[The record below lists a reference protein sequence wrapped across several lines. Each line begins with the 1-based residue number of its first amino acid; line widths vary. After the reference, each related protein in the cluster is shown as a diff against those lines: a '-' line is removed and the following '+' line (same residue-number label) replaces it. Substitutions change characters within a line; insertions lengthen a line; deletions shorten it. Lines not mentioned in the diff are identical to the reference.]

1 LQDAAPKEIPDSFG
15 IAFRPSFSSAR
26 QPREVAM
33 GQSFTQKILARGAGK
48 SSVANSDI
56 VDVTPDVV
64 LSHDN
69 TTAISATFKRMGVER
84 LDDPR
89 RHVIVLDH
97 CVPAASEKYAQ
108 NHKTIREF
116 VAEQG
121 IEHFYDIQRGICHQV
136 LPEQGHVR
144 PGALIVGSDSHT
156 TTYGALGAFA
166 AGIGRSETAA
176 IMAIGRIWLRVPET
190 MQVRVKG
197 AFADRVGAKDF
208 ILRLIGDLGADGGL
222 YQAVEFVGPAIDDMA
237 VDDRLTLCNMTAE
250 MGAKNGYMLP
260 DEKTRA
266 WLQARGVKD
275 YEPVFSDPD
284 TVYARVLDYD
294 VSALEPQ
301 LAAPHTV
308 DNVHPVK
315 EWAGKP
321 IHQALLGTCTNGR
334 LCDLHRAADLL
345 RGKKIDPRV
354 RMLVFP
360 ASVEVVREAMRD
372 GTLLTLSEAGAV
384 IMNAGCGPCLGAHEG
399 ILAPGEVC
407 ISTAN
412 RNFRG
417 RMGSRDA
424 DVFLASPETVAASAL
439 TGQITDPRTL

>member
-1 LQDAAPKEIPDSFG
+1 
-15 IAFRPSFSSAR
+15 
-26 QPREVAM
+26 M

-48 SSVANSDI
+48 SSVAISEI

-64 LSHDN
+64 MSHDN
-69 TTAISATFKRMGVER
+69 TAAISATFKRMGVSR
-84 LDDPR
+84 LDDPK

-121 IEHFYDIQRGICHQV
+121 IENFYDIHRGICHQV

-190 MQVRVKG
+190 MQVRVSG
-197 AFADRVGAKDF
+197 AFPARVGAKDF

-222 YQAVEFVGPAIDDMA
+222 YQAVEFVGQAIDDMP

-260 DEKTRA
+260 DDKTRA
-266 WLQARGVKD
+266 WLASRGVTE
-275 YEPVFSDPD
+275 YEPVLSDPD

-294 VSALEPQ
+294 VTALEPQ
-301 LAAPHTV
+301 VAAPHTV
-308 DNVHPVK
+308 DNVHPLSEV
-315 EWAGKP
+315 AGRP

-334 LCDLHRAADLL
+334 LGDLQRAAALL
-345 RGKKIDPRV
+345 RGKRIDPRV

-360 ASVEVVREAMRD
+360 ASVEVYREAMRD
-372 GTLLTLSEAGAV
+372 GTFLTLSEAGAV

-407 ISTAN
+407 LSTAN

-417 RMGSRDA
+417 RMGSREA
-424 DVFLASPETVAASAL
+424 DVYLGSPETVAASAL
-439 TGQITDPRTL
+439 TGCITDPRTI

>member
-1 LQDAAPKEIPDSFG
+1 
-15 IAFRPSFSSAR
+15 
-26 QPREVAM
+26 M

-48 SSVANSDI
+48 KSVAVSEI

-64 LSHDN
+64 MSHDN
-69 TTAISATFKRMGVER
+69 TAAISATFKRIGVDKV
-84 LDDPR
+84 DDPK

-108 NHKTIREF
+108 NHKTIRAF
-116 VAEQG
+116 VSEQG
-121 IEHFYDIQRGICHQV
+121 IESFYDVNRGICHQV
-136 LPEQGHVR
+136 LPEEGHVR

-176 IMAIGRIWLRVPET
+176 IMAIGKIWLRVPET
-190 MQVRVKG
+190 MQVRVDG
-197 AFADRVGAKDF
+197 AFGPHVTAKDF

-222 YQAVEFVGPAIDDMA
+222 YQAVEFVGAAIEAMD
-237 VDDRLTLCNMTAE
+237 VDDRLTICNMTAE

-260 DEKTRA
+260 DAKTDA
-266 WLQARGVKD
+266 WLSKRGVRGYD
-275 YEPVFSDPD
+275 RVLSDPD
-284 TVYARVLDYD
+284 TVYARALHYD
-294 VSALEPQ
+294 VGELVPQ
-301 LAAPHTV
+301 VSAPHTV
-308 DNVHPVK
+308 DNVFPVTAK
-315 EWAGKP
+315 AGTV

-334 LCDLHRAADLL
+334 LGDLQQAATVLAG
-345 RGKKIDPRV
+345 RRIHKNV

-360 ASVEVVREAMRD
+360 ASVEVYRAAMSD
-372 GTLLTLSEAGAV
+372 GTLLKLSEAGAV
-384 IMNAGCGPCLGAHEG
+384 IMNPGCGPCLGAHEG

-424 DVFLASPETVAASAL
+424 DVYLGSPATVAASAVA
-439 TGQITDPRTL
+439 GMIADPREIAPAS

>member
-1 LQDAAPKEIPDSFG
+1 
-15 IAFRPSFSSAR
+15 
-26 QPREVAM
+26 M

-48 SSVANSDI
+48 SSVAISEI

-64 LSHDN
+64 MSHDN
-69 TTAISATFKRMGVER
+69 TAAISATFKRMGVAR
-84 LDDPR
+84 LDDPK

-121 IEHFYDIQRGICHQV
+121 IESFYDIDRGICHQV

-190 MQVRVKG
+190 MQVRVTG
-197 AFADRVGAKDF
+197 TFPARVGAKDF

-222 YQAVEFVGPAIDDMA
+222 YQAVEFVGQAIDDMP

-260 DEKTRA
+260 DDKTRA
-266 WLQARGVKD
+266 WLAARGVTEF
-275 YEPVFSDPD
+275 EPVLSDPD
-284 TVYARVLDYD
+284 TVYARVLEYD
-294 VSALEPQ
+294 VTALEPQ
-301 LAAPHTV
+301 VAAPHTV
-308 DNVHPVK
+308 DNVHPVS
-315 EWAGKP
+315 EVAGKP

-334 LCDLHRAADLL
+334 LGDLQRAAALL
-345 RGKKIDPRV
+345 RGKRIDPRV

-360 ASVEVVREAMRD
+360 ASVEVYRDAMRD
-372 GTLLTLSEAGAV
+372 GTFLALSEAGAV

-417 RMGSRDA
+417 RMGSREA
-424 DVFLASPETVAASAL
+424 DVYLGSPETVAASAL
-439 TGQITDPRTL
+439 TGHITDPRSI

>member
-1 LQDAAPKEIPDSFG
+1 
-15 IAFRPSFSSAR
+15 
-26 QPREVAM
+26 M

-48 SSVANSDI
+48 SSVAISEI

-64 LSHDN
+64 MSHDN
-69 TTAISATFKRMGVER
+69 TAAISATFKRMGVAR
-84 LDDPR
+84 LDDPK

-121 IEHFYDIQRGICHQV
+121 IENFYDINRGICHQV

-190 MQVRVKG
+190 MQVRVAG
-197 AFADRVGAKDF
+197 TFPARVGAKDF
-208 ILRLIGDLGADGGL
+208 ILRVIGDLGADGGL
-222 YQAVEFVGPAIDDMA
+222 YQAVEFVGQAIDDMP

-260 DEKTRA
+260 DDKTRT
-266 WLQARGVKD
+266 WLAARGVTEF
-275 YEPVFSDPD
+275 EPVLSDPD
-284 TVYARVLDYD
+284 TVYARVLEYD
-294 VSALEPQ
+294 VTDLEPQ
-301 LAAPHTV
+301 VAAPHTV
-308 DNVHPVK
+308 DNVHPVS
-315 EWAGKP
+315 EVAGTP

-334 LCDLHRAADLL
+334 LGDLQRAAALL
-345 RGKKIDPRV
+345 RGKRIDPRV

-360 ASVEVVREAMRD
+360 ASVEVYRDAMRD
-372 GTLLTLSEAGAV
+372 GTFLTLSEAGAV

-407 ISTAN
+407 LSTAN

-417 RMGSRDA
+417 RMGSREA
-424 DVFLASPETVAASAL
+424 DVYLGSPETVAASAL
-439 TGQITDPRTL
+439 TGHITDPRTI

>member
-1 LQDAAPKEIPDSFG
+1 
-15 IAFRPSFSSAR
+15 
-26 QPREVAM
+26 M

-48 SSVANSDI
+48 PSVQVSEI

-64 LSHDN
+64 MSHDN
-69 TTAISATFKRMGVER
+69 TAAISATFKRIGVDKV
-84 LDDPR
+84 DDPN

-116 VAEQG
+116 VAAQG
-121 IEHFYDIQRGICHQV
+121 IHNFYDVNRGICHQI

-166 AGIGRSETAA
+166 AGIGRSEAAA

-190 MQVRVKG
+190 MQVRVG
-197 AFADRVGAKDF
+197 GTFPNRVGAKDF

-222 YQAVEFVGPAIDDMA
+222 YQAIEFVGSAIESMP
-237 VDDRLTLCNMTAE
+237 VDDRLTICNMTAE

-266 WLQARGVKD
+266 WLADRGVTD
-275 YEPVFSDPD
+275 YQPVYSDPD
-284 TVYARVLDYD
+284 TAYARVLHYD
-294 VSALEPQ
+294 VSELTPQ

-308 DNVHPVK
+308 DNVHPID
-315 EWAGKP
+315 ELAGKP
-321 IHQALLGTCTNGR
+321 IQQALLGTCTNGR
-334 LCDLHRAADLL
+334 LGDLQRAAALL
-345 RGKKIDPRV
+345 KGKHVNDGV
-354 RMLVFP
+354 RLLVFP
-360 ASVEVVREAMRD
+360 ASGQVYRDAMRD
-372 GTLLTLSEAGAV
+372 GTLMTLSEAGAV
-384 IMNAGCGPCLGAHEG
+384 IMNPGCGPCLGAHEG
-399 ILAPGEVC
+399 ILAPGETC

-417 RMGSRDA
+417 RMGSREA
-424 DVFLASPETVAASAL
+424 EVFLASPETVAASAIA
-439 TGQITDPRTL
+439 GQIADPRQN